1 MAELVIVEGKIPEPR
16 VVEFGGTKPEN
27 AVKDEF
33 YDKLIDKVNSASKKA
48 QGSTA
53 PKDETPISE
62 DKEVSAT
69 LKKTIK
75 DVFEGE
81 EYGVDFAD
89 SYAIL
94 DEEDKAEFES
104 IILGFIDVLEKE
116 IADEG
121 NAGNVQSLLDRLFPS
136 ANASTEGVDP
146 YADVKKL
153 LISYQDEGTATAE
166 ELLNKLVPMLL
177 EVSAKV
183 ETVPSYEYGTV

>member
-1 MAELVIVEGKIPEPR
+1 MAELE
-16 VVEFGGTKPEN
+16 VVEKKVREFGSWYETGSKKE
-27 AVKDEF
+27 VVDDSF
-33 YDKLIDKVNSASKKA
+33 YDTLLDKVNSASKKA
-48 QGSTA
+48 MGNTA
-53 PKDETPISE
+53 PKDDTPISK
-62 DKEVSAT
+62 DKEVSST

-94 DEEDKAEFES
+94 DEKDKAEFEE

-121 NAGNVQSLLDRLFPS
+121 NAGAMQSLLDRLFPS

-146 YADVKKL
+146 
-153 LISYQDEGTATAE
+153 
-166 ELLNKLVPMLL
+166 
-177 EVSAKV
+177 
-183 ETVPSYEYGTV
+183 